1 MSQPKLSGDS
11 VRAYLRDIG
20 RIPLLEHD
28 EEIMLGR
35 QVQRLMEIEEAR
47 KELESNTGRKIG
59 DKELASLISA
69 SHKTCMKEIRDGR
82 RAKDKMVT
90 ANLRLVVSVA
100 KKYTKRNMEL
110 LDIIQEGTIGLVRGV
125 EKFDPGRGYKFSTY
139 AYWWIRQGIT
149 RAIAEKSRAIR
160 LPIHVTENLNKLKKA
175 QRELSQ
181 LNGQMPSVFELSD
194 HLKLSVE
201 EIKDLMCKARQPTSL
216 EIKIGENR
224 DTALI
229 DLLEDETQLPDALLE
244 RRFIKDDIRELISQL
259 PEMQAAVISMRY
271 GIGDE
276 MLEPMSMTAIG
287 QVLNMSRDRVRT
299 LEHKAL
305 KSLRGQSEKINE
317 YL

>member
-1 MSQPKLSGDS
+1 MAQPRISGDS
-11 VRAYLRDIG
+11 VRSYLRDIG

-28 EEIMLGR
+28 EEILLGR
-35 QVQRLMEIEEAR
+35 KVQRLMALEEQR
-47 KELESNTGRKIG
+47 KELNLDDQGLADAHDVPLKQIKR
-59 DKELASLISA
+59 EL
-69 SHKTCMKEIRDGR
+69 RDGKK
-82 RAKDKMVT
+82 AKEAMVT

-181 LNGQMPSVFELSD
+181 MNGYLPSVFQLSD
-194 HLKLSVE
+194 HLELSVDD
-201 EIKDLMCKARQPTSL
+201 IKDLMCKARQPTSL

-229 DLLEDETQLPDALLE
+229 DLLEDETQLPEKILE
-244 RRFIKDDIRELISQL
+244 RNCIKEDMRELIADL

-271 GIGDE
+271 GIGEDI
-276 MLEPMSMTAIG
+276 LEPMSMTAIG
-287 QVLNMSRDRVRT
+287 QLLNMSRDRVRT

-305 KSLRGQSEKINE
+305 RELKTRGDMVSE

>member
-1 MSQPKLSGDS
+1 MASTKSTGDS

-28 EEIMLGR
+28 EEILLGR
-35 QVQRLMEIEEAR
+35 QVQRMMEIRACKDLLHDPS
-47 KELESNTGRKIG
+47 KE
-59 DKELASLISA
+59 ELASSLEM
-69 SHKTCMKEIRDGR
+69 TTKELRKQLRDGEK
-82 RAKDKMVT
+82 AKDKMVT

-100 KKYTKRNMEL
+100 KKYTKRNMDL

-181 LNGQMPSVFELSD
+181 MNGQMPNVFELAAYMNLTPD
-194 HLKLSVE
+194 

-229 DLLEDETQLPDALLE
+229 DLLEDETQLPEAILE
-244 RRFIKDDIRELISQL
+244 RQYIKEDIRELISDL
-259 PEMQAAVISMRY
+259 PEMQSAVVAMRY

-305 KSLRGQSEKINE
+305 KALRTNSDEINE